1 MLLIYS
7 FCLGAASFHLPFPH
21 KHQVS
26 TLPVYTLSSPSVLT
40 LLKTVSYTS
49 KPHSP
54 SPPDVGKCCQ
64 RPWHWQIW
72 QTLLFNLILWNLQW
86 QLSLLV
92 MASWKHSPSFMFM
105 EKAHPAFL
113 CLFPSQNASPASLGS
128 LPCEVQVAF
137 TDLSLAFPHSPASG
151 QSHLYQWLHLEF
163 RRFSKHAALDVS
175 LACQTQQDRVKQSSH
190 GMWEGFR
197 GQNENSAHHS
207 GHLLCLEPRHMGAPN
222 AGKWS
227 SWMPRREWHSAG
239 KATS

>member
-7 FCLGAASFHLPFPH
+7 FCLGAVSFHLPFAH

-40 LLKTVSYTS
+40 LLKTVSCTS

-72 QTLLFNLILWNLQW
+72 QAIFFNLILWNLQW

-105 EKAHPAFL
+105 KKFL
-113 CLFPSQNASPASLGS
+113 CLVPSQNASPASLGS

-137 TDLSLAFPHSPASG
+137 TDLSLALPHSPAAG
-151 QSHLYQWLHLEF
+151 QSTSVPTIASWVQM
-163 RRFSKHAALDVS
+163 S
-175 LACQTQQDRVKQSSH
+175 LCMCSSGCLTGMSDSTGPKQSSH

-207 GHLLCLEPRHMGAPN
+207 GHLLCLEPRHMGAPT